1 MSLLDICEP
10 LFKKI
15 CLLNRLA
22 RSGAASSDFGKLQ
35 AEIRELF
42 ANMARTAESDPV
54 LRTQWPKIELPLLFF
69 ADSMVSENGSAAGDI
84 WNRTRLA
91 YERNE
96 LAGDEKFFDFLDE
109 TLKDPSPEA
118 TERLKVFYT
127 CLGLGFTGWYNG
139 QVEYLRGK
147 MLDISHRIGP
157 WMETNSAAKLCP
169 EAYMGVD
176 TRDLVQPPASRLGAI
191 ALIFVGLCL
200 IVVAVEIYL
209 FRAASLSLT
218 DALSAISS
226 QEITK

>member
-1 MSLLDICEP
+1 
-10 LFKKI
+10 
-15 CLLNRLA
+15 
-22 RSGAASSDFGKLQ
+22 
-35 AEIRELF
+35 
-42 ANMARTAESDPV
+42 
-54 LRTQWPKIELPLLFF
+54 
-69 ADSMVSENGSAAGDI
+69 
-84 WNRTRLA
+84 
-91 YERNE
+91 
-96 LAGDEKFFDFLDE
+96 
-109 TLKDPSPEA
+109 
-118 TERLKVFYT
+118 VFYT